1 MIKKK
6 LKIPSGL
13 KEGDVVSVDWRDHAG
28 AAGWWSKEGV
38 LEESPVLCH
47 SVGFYVGLSKDGAS
61 IVLSGT
67 RAGIEERGNN
77 LNCIQWRLLKE
88 VTKIQRIK
96 R

>member
-13 KEGDVVSVDWRDHAG
+13 KEGDVVSVEWRDHAG

-38 LEESPVLCH
+38 LEEGPVLCH
-47 SVGFYVGLSKDGAS
+47 SVGFFVGFSKDGAS

-67 RAGIEERGNN
+67 MANGSDRGSN

-88 VTKIQRIK
+88 VTKIQKIK